1 MRARETPR
9 QGTRGVPHGPGERQG
24 PAKFV
29 EQKNIVSCKT
39 AGKIWRDLWLGAG
52 CHHGNGKPEAGRIRG
67 RLLISRDAGQT
78 PGEPQWVWGRVG

>member
-1 MRARETPR
+1 MRAGETPG
-9 QGTRGVPHGPGERQG
+9 QGTRGVPHGPRERQG

-67 RLLISRDAGQT
+67 RLLISRDAGQ
-78 PGEPQWVWGRVG
+78 WVWGRVG